1 MSEINLKKYMVEANQ
16 VQAKIRR
23 EKLKKRKERTHQLI
37 QKGALLEKYFSLQDT
52 SPEDTEIF
60 LKALKEKNEAGTKLL
75 LRKK

>member
-37 QKGALLEKYFSLQDT
+37 QKGALLEKYF
-52 SPEDTEIF
+52 
-60 LKALKEKNEAGTKLL
+60 
-75 LRKK
+75 

>member
-23 EKLKKRKERTHQLI
+23 EKLKKGKERTHQLI